1 MKDADAILLIK
12 KAVKSNY
19 GIDSEIFEFSPTLT
33 LKKLFEDK
41 VPQDLRVVVGSS
53 KEYALIST
61 KDISSL
67 YTLINILIQK
77 KKMSE
82 APENLVLALDSD
94 TNKKMWVFMLSSQ
107 DQKWIQ
113 CLFTRITKFETIGK
127 NYNISYI

>member
-1 MKDADAILLIK
+1 MKDADAIVLIK

-53 KEYALIST
+53 KEYILINT
-61 KDISSL
+61 KDMSSL

-77 KKMSE
+77 KKISE

-107 DQKWIQ
+107 DRKWIQ
-113 CLFTRITKFETIGK
+113 CLSVNHKE
-127 NYNISYI
+127 